1 MVWHFQL
8 VLWATLCHCPWTWRS
23 PAASTPPPPDFPLT
37 HPTPLYTV
45 LQKQP
50 TTMLP
55 CGTAWVAKTATPV
68 PPFNPVS
75 SVPPS
80 PLSLQQRSSL
90 IRDTV
95 AVTDWW
101 CGQGAADLWSFEMLG
116 EAVGWGVERI
126 SAGARGHWTVGYPRV
141 IAFVCLFSDLFLVQ
155 QRNCYIFFF
164 NFKHL
169 LGFDMKNL
177 FFGISQETQRHL
189 PGLLSLAAIG
199 SFSMSNY

>member
-1 MVWHFQL
+1 MLTRLYLACLLTSDGVTFPAGAVSDPVPL
-8 VLWATLCHCPWTWRS
+8 PLNLKVT
-23 PAASTPPPPDFPLT
+23 AASTPSSPWLPPNSPYSLL
-37 HPTPLYTV
+37 HTV

-55 CGTAWVAKTATPV
+55 CGTAWVAKTPTPV

-90 IRDTV
+90 IRETV

-101 CGQGAADLWSFEMLG
+101 CGQGAAGLWPFEMLG

-126 SAGARGHWTVGYPRV
+126 SAGARGRWTGDYPRV
-141 IAFVCLFSDLFLVQ
+141 IAFVCLFSDFLFLV
-155 QRNCYIFFF
+155 
-164 NFKHL
+164 
-169 LGFDMKNL
+169 
-177 FFGISQETQRHL
+177 
-189 PGLLSLAAIG
+189 
-199 SFSMSNY
+199 